1 MEENTQFPMLPVEEE
16 PTLAR
21 RHVRR
26 AKSRKKHF
34 GITGWVLI
42 ILAVWFLLVNPLS
55 ISWADVL
62 PFLGKTADV
71 SGDWKLI
78 LVNDEYRLPEDYPVE
93 LTELSNGEQVD
104 SRMYPALQ
112 EMFDAMRADGVYPI
126 VASGYRTAEEQQK
139 LLDERI
145 QEYRDD
151 GYSRKSA
158 KEAAL
163 LRVAKPGT
171 SEHQLG
177 LAVDINQE
185 GTRSTASQVYTWLE
199 ENAWEYGFIQRYPE
213 DKTEITGITNEP
225 WHYRYVGKEAA
236 KIMYGEDLCL
246 EEYLE
251 KYCS

>member
-1 MEENTQFPMLPVEEE
+1 MEENTQFPMSPVEEE
-16 PTLAR
+16 PTLAQ

-34 GITGWVLI
+34 GIIRWVLI
-42 ILAVWFLLVNPLS
+42 VLAVWFFLVNPLS

-62 PFLGKTADV
+62 PFLGKTADIR
-71 SGDWKLI
+71 GDWKLI
-78 LVNDEYRLPEDYPVE
+78 LVNYEYRLPEDYPVE
-93 LTELSNGEQVD
+93 LTQLSNGEQVD

-112 EMFDAMRADGVYPI
+112 QMFDAMRADGVYPV
-126 VASGYRTAEEQQK
+126 VASGYRTAEELQE

-145 QEYRDD
+145 QEYRDA

-213 DKTEITGITNEP
+213 GKSEITGITNEP
-225 WHYRYVGKEAA
+225 WHYRYVGNPAA
-236 KIMYGEDLCL
+236 EEITRLGITL
-246 EEYLE
+246 EEYLQI
-251 KYCS
+251 S

>member
-1 MEENTQFPMLPVEEE
+1 MEENTQFPMSPVEAES
-16 PTLAR
+16 TMAQ

-26 AKSRKKHF
+26 AKSRKKHC
-34 GITGWVLI
+34 GIIRWVLI
-42 ILAVWFLLVNPLS
+42 ILLGWFLLANPLS

-71 SGDWKLI
+71 SGDWRLI

-93 LTELSNGEQVD
+93 LTQLSNGEQVD

-126 VASGYRTAEEQQK
+126 VASGYRTAEEQQE

-151 GYSRKSA
+151 GYSWKSA

-163 LRVAKPGT
+163 LRVAKPGI
-171 SEHQLG
+171 G
-177 LAVDINQE
+177 E
-185 GTRSTASQVYTWLE
+185 GSCFAP
-199 ENAWEYGFIQRYPE
+199 G
-213 DKTEITGITNEP
+213 
-225 WHYRYVGKEAA
+225 GKAR
-236 KIMYGEDLCL
+236 DQ
-246 EEYLE
+246 
-251 KYCS
+251 

>member
-1 MEENTQFPMLPVEEE
+1 MEENTQFPMSLVEEE
-16 PTLAR
+16 PTQAQ

-34 GITGWVLI
+34 GIIRWVLI

-71 SGDWKLI
+71 SGDWRLI

-139 LLDERI
+139 LF
-145 QEYRDD
+145 DD
-151 GYSRKSA
+151 
-158 KEAAL
+158 
-163 LRVAKPGT
+163 
-171 SEHQLG
+171 
-177 LAVDINQE
+177 
-185 GTRSTASQVYTWLE
+185 
-199 ENAWEYGFIQRYPE
+199 
-213 DKTEITGITNEP
+213 
-225 WHYRYVGKEAA
+225 
-236 KIMYGEDLCL
+236 
-246 EEYLE
+246 
-251 KYCS
+251 YCNNCRTDCNRPRRGCCR